1 MAKSSRVFAV
11 NELGEIVA
19 TAGTGSNNIVGYL
32 SNDYV
37 AVDDNGRLILAM
49 QGNEDAIFSS
59 LLYSNGAKL
68 DGVADDSAAFQAAIN
83 ALSTLTSGRI
93 SVSLPTAKTIK
104 LNSGLTFDIGK
115 IYLDGKNC
123 KLDFSGMSSGTA
135 ITLTGTAYD
144 KSYGGVMGGI
154 SFAHIKGPQNPTIV
168 VDGVLFTGD
177 TTPSPSNPFGSARS
191 LLSRCVVEGFNF
203 GVTFW
208 HRAYLTTLEHC
219 EIYRNR
225 VGVYSKGAGI
235 DAYENVAILRGAVYN
250 NDLNIYVEDGHV
262 VCHGTSIDYANVV
275 QMAIRSGSLLLNECH
290 VEYAISKATYGASN
304 AAIYSG
310 NAPLCAVDLM
320 PGNPC
325 PIKSD
330 IGLVHTTAS
339 TGQNSVYFRMSGGL
353 WAVTAPQ
360 VNTANSGLVTHLH
373 MFDQSVAQMDKKVR
387 MHHQNNVPTSGYM
400 MCKLSA
406 WNVGDPVNTAGTFDF
421 EPAMWNDDITHIARQ
436 GASGAYMTTNPLIG
450 YSVSPLHNMAGSF
463 GTNYSALGGFEGAN
477 IMEDICIT
485 VDTATITDRQTGT
498 NGSYARTT
506 SEGSYN
512 GGSGALKI
520 TKVGGAGT
528 ALKIGMLFPRDIMRQ
543 RRPIVRMAIKLP
555 ATGAATTGSFN
566 VNMKGIKPEYVTVGA
581 LGGET
586 IFRPVNGAETI
597 PGGAATSG
605 SGVAAFNPTQ
615 YKSTG
620 GSAYSDNTTMVIG
633 TWYPLQIAGNIDR
646 HLPAWMSHFELE
658 FDLTSMGAGSIIID
672 AIDVQ
677 WM

>member
-37 AVDDNGRLILAM
+37 AVDDSGRLILAM

-68 DGVADDSAAFQAAIN
+68 DGVTDDSVAFQAAIDSL
-83 ALSTLTSGRI
+83 ATLTTGRI

-104 LNSGLTFDIGK
+104 LDSGLTFDIGK
-115 IYLDGKNC
+115 IHLDGKNC
-123 KLDFSGMSSGTA
+123 KLDFSGMSTGTA

-144 KSYGGVMGGI
+144 KSYGGVMGGLE
-154 SFAHIKGPQNPTIV
+154 HLHMKGPYPTNA

-177 TTPSPSNPFGSARS
+177 NTPSPANPYGSARS
-191 LLSRCVVEGFNF
+191 VLKHCAVESFQF

-225 VGVYSKGAGI
+225 VGVYSKAGGV
-235 DAYENVAILRGAVYN
+235 DAYENVALLRGAVFN
-250 NDLNIYVEDGHV
+250 NDMNIYVEDGHV

-275 QMAIRSGSLLLNECH
+275 QMAIRVGTLLLNECH
-290 VEYAISKATYGASN
+290 VEYAISKATYGQSN
-304 AAIYSG
+304 GAIYSG
-310 NAPLCAVDLM
+310 NAPLCAIDLA
-320 PGNPC
+320 PGNPTT
-325 PIKSD
+325 INSG
-330 IGLVHTTAS
+330 IGLTATTAS
-339 TGQNSVYFRMSGGL
+339 PVPNSVYFRISGGL
-353 WAVTAPQ
+353 WVVTAPQ

-373 MFDQSVAQMDKKVR
+373 MLDQSVAQADKKIR
-387 MHHQNNVPTSGYM
+387 MYHQNNVPTSGYM

-406 WNVGDPVNTAGTFDF
+406 WNTPNTVNTAGTFDF
-421 EPAMWNDDITHIARQ
+421 EPAMWNEDITHIAQQ

-450 YSVSPLHNMAGSF
+450 YSVSPLHNLAGSF
-463 GTNYSALGGFEGAN
+463 GVNYSALGGFEGAN
-477 IMEDICIT
+477 IAEDMCIT

-506 SEGSYN
+506 SDGSYN

-520 TKVGGAGT
+520 TKVGAAGT

-566 VNMKGIKPEYVTVGA
+566 VNMKGIKPEYVSVGA
-581 LGGET
+581 VGGES